1 MVNTKDGDV
10 VTGAEEIKE
19 FATEE
24 EETSEEVADESNLAA
39 ALMLVD
45 FLESWFIKTS

>member
-1 MVNTKDGDV
+1 VLAAMANAM

-24 EETSEEVADESNLAA
+24 EESSEEVADESNMAA

-45 FLESWFIKTS
+45 FPES